1 MVWYFVFTLGFAA
14 KTVLTALTTCTCP
27 GYTVTYECIVYGE
40 YNTITVWKINGECSE
55 EASLVYRDF
64 ENNSS
69 GGLCGSGNNSTR
81 DIILCGNGKIVCTS
95 KNQDLETGQFLYTSQ
110 LHLNVTPNF
119 NGSTIAC
126 ARDNGTVETSME
138 TATLLI
144 TDGTTKFLML

>member
-1 MVWYFVFTLGFAA
+1 MYFVFTSGFAA

-40 YNTITVWKINGECSE
+40 NNTITVWKINGECSE

-64 ENNSS
+64 ENDST

-81 DIILCGNGKIVCTS
+81 DIILCGNGKIVCTR
-95 KNQDLETGQFLYTSQ
+95 KNEELETGQFLYTSQ
-110 LHLNVTPNF
+110 LRLNVTSNF

-126 ARDNGTVETSME
+126 ARDNGTLETSME
-138 TATLLI
+138 SATLLI
-144 TDGTTKFLML
+144 TDGTTKI